1 MKKTVTWI
9 LTADHQCAR
18 AFANDGLGRGV
29 RTVDGFAMQAQL
41 PSSHEAGSHRP
52 DIGFASKDGRG
63 HGVVG
68 GDRRAR
74 LAGPAG
80 KQHQHARAR
89 SAGPQALHVQREG
102 ALGRVGAIER
112 HHERSALHGR
122 TLREGGERDGRGSCR
137 DRADAHGNHR
147 DG

>member
-18 AFANDGLGRGV
+18 AFANDGPGRGV

-63 HGVVG
+63 HGVEQRSDPHG
-68 GDRRAR
+68 KAAGRFMDRVAAAVVEAADRGAFQRLVVAAPPRA
-74 LAGPAG
+74 L
-80 KQHQHARAR
+80 
-89 SAGPQALHVQREG
+89 
-102 ALGRVGAIER
+102 
-112 HHERSALHGR
+112 
-122 TLREGGERDGRGSCR
+122 
-137 DRADAHGNHR
+137 
-147 DG
+147 